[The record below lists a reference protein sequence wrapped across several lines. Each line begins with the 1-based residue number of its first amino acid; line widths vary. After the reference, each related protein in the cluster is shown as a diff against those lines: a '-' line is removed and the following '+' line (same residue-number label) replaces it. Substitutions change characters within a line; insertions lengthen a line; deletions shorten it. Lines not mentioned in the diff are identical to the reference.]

1 MFYTVRCAWSL
12 AAAGLCAVLSAF
24 VAPAASAASI
34 LDSVRERGHLLCGV
48 AENAIGFSVVDGQGR
63 WSGLDVEFCSAV
75 AAAVLGDRTAV
86 KFRALNPSDR
96 FSAVKA
102 GEVDVLAGGT
112 SWTLTRDTELGVR
125 FVGVLFHD
133 GQGFLVRRAHAL
145 NSVFELS
152 GASICALAATSADR
166 GLTDFFGAR
175 QMRFQMV
182 SAARWEDLVAAYA
195 SDSCT
200 LLSADLSVLARERAR
215 LGNPADHMFLPEV
228 ILKEPL
234 GPAVRQGDDQWF
246 AIIRWVLHA
255 LVTAEELGITSAN
268 IDEMQETPRAIV
280 RQFLGIDASAGAGI
294 GLADDWVMK
303 TIKQVGNY
311 GEIYERTLGQKS
323 ALRLERGYNAL
334 WNQGGL
340 MYAPPFR

>member
-1 MFYTVRCAWSL
+1 MFENARRAWSL
-12 AAAGLCAVLSAF
+12 AAGLCVVLTGFGAEG
-24 VAPAASAASI
+24 ASAASL
-34 LDSVRERGHLLCGV
+34 LDTVKERGHLVCGV
-48 AENAIGFSVVDGQGR
+48 AENALGFSVVDKQGK
-63 WSGLDVEFCSAV
+63 WSGLDIEYCSAI
-75 AAAVLGDRTAV
+75 AAAVLGDKTAV
-86 KFRALNPSDR
+86 KFRAVNPSDR
-96 FSAVKA
+96 YSALTA
-102 GEVDVLAGGT
+102 GEVDVLAGAT

-125 FVGVLFHD
+125 FAGVLFHD
-133 GQGFLVRRAHAL
+133 GQAFLVRRAHAL
-145 NSVFELS
+145 NSVLELS

-166 GLTDFFGAR
+166 GITDFFGAR

-200 LLSADLSVLARERAR
+200 LLSADLSVLARERMR
-215 LGNPADHMFLPEV
+215 LSNPADHMFLPDI

-246 AIIRWVLHA
+246 AIARWVLNA

-268 IDEMQETPRAIV
+268 IEEMRASPRSDV

-294 GLADDWVMK
+294 GLADDWVMR
-303 TIKQVGNY
+303 IIGQVGNY

-323 ALRLERGYNAL
+323 PLRLERGYNGL
-334 WNQGGL
+334 WTHGGL